1 MRHNLRR
8 IGNKTLSIVLSV
20 MMVISTL
27 LVGVVAADAA
37 NGTIDVYFKNTV
49 GWNNVYAYFYNSNYW
64 NDKGTGSSGIAG
76 GPIQMQKVDGTEDIY
91 KCTYTGNYSNYIS
104 FTRDSQ
110 PNYGNFWQ
118 TQAVYRGD
126 FSVDKPLFTPDTNSS
141 GTYNETVYY
150 SNGSWSTYSTEPAET
165 HYYIGGRFRVKDA
178 DGTYQQ
184 TYDSNLWGPSS
195 TNIELTDDDGD
206 GIYTLNTNCTVA
218 ELSQTIQGTT
228 EQLPL
233 YFFIHTGN
241 GINSEWY
248 GQTGAVFDD
257 DISSVTLSAQG
268 AGTSTDNFN
277 GLVRFNG
284 SSQLGTVVL
293 NFDPETLELS
303 YELEG
308 VGEQYPVNIG
318 TQDNCTIS
326 VNPESAYEGQTV
338 TVTVA
343 PNDGYVCSGVTV
355 DPSTEVSGSGN
366 TYTFKM
372 PASAVTVS
380 ATTRVAETYTVTASV
395 NDETMGSVSVEPSST
410 VTEGNSVTLT
420 ATSNTGYDF
429 AGWEVVSGTYSGD
442 LSSPTITFIPT
453 DDVEFKAN
461 FEESVGEETGVY
473 LLVSTNN
480 SNRPSSWGGDTLL
493 VVPVYNVSGKY
504 TAHLEQSFNS
514 TINYYFALSSTQDIN
529 GMYSVTG
536 VAYNVSDS
544 ISAYAQNYYEN
555 GKNYN
560 FSYFRLSNPNVT
572 KITFEFSSIDQGASD
587 LTYTL
592 TATEDTIPDDP
603 TKVTVNAKDGTIVD
617 KAATTSDYGTTT
629 LLSGYDEIISDDPA
643 VHYSVYTATKGNM
656 IRIQTVVAA
665 SYHQAGY
672 YVAAYVINGIT
683 VTAVSQ
689 GNGKYEASYLL
700 SESMTSKSLEITPVY
715 YNTNIEKN
723 DDYITFYVDASEVLN
738 DEYASKL
745 AGNTLATYTYYY
757 TGGIGADGDPNA
769 NEGDGA
775 YPGQPMLRDNN
786 GKYYTKV
793 AKYYYDANGEKTEY
807 KISGVVVSNYSFDK
821 LHNQFMVAEG
831 KANAQTYD
839 YDDLVQIDRNGY
851 DVVEFKMQYSKNR
864 TNQNILLNDA
874 TNNPDV
880 APTVDLSQ
888 FTANNGW
895 DMIVDYDGN
904 ATSLIGNLLTEEDM
918 SKNELRIVSVG
929 NQNIEGHGVWSTVWY
944 VYDKDGNYITRG
956 VPSDFLPRLNDSGE
970 NTAAYKAI
978 EAAGYANSPAYVS
991 YESISGAD
999 SRVDG
1004 QWFYSKSVEEVTGN
1018 TVVQYAD
1025 SSDSSEWTEDVDG
1038 TTGNIAT
1045 IAGET
1050 SVTVTR
1056 NTSVELSATPGNGY
1070 MFVEWGYIDADGNY
1084 KKFSVNAN
1092 QQVTDVILDKSY
1104 TFVARF
1110 VKVSDETLII
1120 NHNKYTGPNA
1130 LGGGGYYYLT
1140 VVRHGIDGSTENVCT
1155 RAENTCSL
1163 QVNPLEDEYFTVTL
1177 ITHMKGNN
1185 QFVNWYRLDG
1195 SEYQIVEPE
1204 EEVVPVDQEVSFTFD
1219 VYVSDIYDNEKLL
1232 VNVFNYYSD
1241 IASVT
1246 ADAVLNY
1253 KYIDRF
1259 GSEKTYTVK
1268 LTLDDEYLDING
1280 YKITEDLIYANAPYI
1295 DDLYKNCTW
1304 EITDQTYSTVGTT
1317 ATLKATQDVKHCDV
1331 TIKVSDD
1338 DIATPVSNIPY
1349 NSYLTKADGSFYTC
1363 DDPNFSYW
1371 IVYEFDT
1378 LKEVGKCFSKEFN
1391 LKIVDDYD
1399 IVAVIS
1405 DPLDTSMSIGSPTY
1419 SREQY
1424 TDEAGNKY
1432 DYLYADFIVSFMDK
1446 DYTQLNTTTSS
1457 DSVQYRTGLIVEISQ
1472 NTKIDPGVSTD
1483 YSGITFASNDEKL
1496 KDFATSGQT
1505 STNRYAYE
1513 SDNRVVYNFAIN
1525 NADYNNLNRLDYFV
1539 KFQNSPSMQLYV
1551 MKAYYYVYQVDANGK
1566 TIPDSYQITEA
1577 VYFNLYQI
1585 ANQAYN
1591 NRI

>member
-1 MRHNLRR
+1 MRHNLKR
-8 IGNKTLSIVLSV
+8 IGNKTLSVVLSI
-20 MMVISTL
+20 MMVVSTMIIGLTSVTAASTFQSVGLIGTVDGSGDWNSESYELTYADGYWSIVIDFTGKTNNFKARANDAWDVSFGNGSSDYTETLNGTYKISIQD
-27 LVGVVAADAA
+27 GAADA
-37 NGTIDVYFKNTV
+37 TSLTV
-49 GWNNVYAYFYNSNYW
+49 E
-64 NDKGTGSSGIAG
+64 
-76 GPIQMQKVDGTEDIY
+76 KVED
-91 KCTYTGNYSNYIS
+91 
-104 FTRDSQ
+104 
-110 PNYGNFWQ
+110 Q
-118 TQAVYRGD
+118 T
-126 FSVDKPLFTPDTNSS
+126 P
-141 GTYNETVYY
+141 
-150 SNGSWSTYSTEPAET
+150 

-178 DGTYQQ
+178 DGAYKY
-184 TYDSNLWGPSS
+184 TYDSSLWGPSS

-206 GIYTLNTNCTVA
+206 GIYTLNTNCTIA
-218 ELSQTIQGTT
+218 ELSESVQGT
-228 EQLPL
+228 EALPL

-248 GQTGAVFDD
+248 GKTGAVFDD

-284 SSQLGTVVL
+284 TSQFGTVVL
-293 NFDPETLELS
+293 KYNPEKLELS
-303 YELEG
+303 YELQG
-308 VGEQYPVNIG
+308 LGEQYAVNIG

-326 VNPESAYEGQTV
+326 VDPQSAYEGQTV

-343 PNDGYVCSGVTV
+343 PNEGYLCTGVTV
-355 DPSTEVSGSGN
+355 DPVTEVSGSGN
-366 TYTFKM
+366 TYIFKM
-372 PASAVTVS
+372 PASDVTVS
-380 ATTRVAETYTVTASV
+380 ATTRAAETYSVTASV
-395 NDETMGSVSVEPSST
+395 NNEAMGSVSVAPSNT
-410 VTEGNSVTLT
+410 VTEGTSVTVT
-420 ATSNTGYDF
+420 ASANTGYAF
-429 AGWEVVSGTYSGD
+429 KEWQVVSGTYAGD
-442 LSSPTITFIPT
+442 LTSSEITFVPT
-453 DDVEFKAN
+453 DNVELTAV
-461 FEESVGEETGVY
+461 FEESLGEETGTY
-473 LLVSTNN
+473 LLVTTNN
-480 SNRPSSWGGDTLL
+480 NNRPSTWAGNML
-493 VVPVYNVSGKY
+493 VLPVYNVSGTY
-504 TAHLEQSFNS
+504 TAYLETTLNS
-514 TINYYFALSSTQDIN
+514 TINYYFGLSTTQDVS
-529 GMYSVTG
+529 GMVNVTG
-536 VAYNVSDS
+536 VSYVTNGSVYAYS
-544 ISAYAQNYYEN
+544 QNYKNDN
-555 GKNYN
+555 GKDYY
-560 FSYFRLSNPNVT
+560 FSRFRVSNPNVN
-572 KITFEFSSIDQGASD
+572 KITFEFSSITSGNGNI
-587 LTYTL
+587 TYTL
-592 TATEDTIPDDP
+592 TASEDTTPDDP

-617 KAATTSDYGTTT
+617 NAATTSDYGTTT

-757 TGGIGADGDPNA
+757 TGGIGADGKPNA

-864 TNQNILLNDA
+864 TNQNILLDDA

-880 APTVDLSQ
+880 DPTVDLSQ

-895 DMIVDYDGN
+895 DMIVDYDEN
-904 ATSLIGNLLTEEDM
+904 ATSLLGNLLTEEDM
-918 SKNELRIVSVG
+918 AKDELRIVSVG

-1219 VYVSDIYDNEKLL
+1219 VYVDDIYDNEKLL
-1232 VNVFNYYSD
+1232 VNTFNYYSD
-1241 IASVT
+1241 IAPVT
-1246 ADAVLNY
+1246 AEAVLNY
-1253 KYIDRF
+1253 EYIDRF
-1259 GSEKTYTVK
+1259 GGKKTYTVN

-1280 YKITEDLIYANAPYI
+1280 YKITEVLIYANAPYI

-1304 EITDQTYSTVGTT
+1304 EITDQKYTTVGTT
-1317 ATLKATQDVKHCDV
+1317 ATLKATQANKPCNV
-1331 TIKVSDD
+1331 TITVNEG
-1338 DIATPVSNIPY
+1338 DIKTPISGIPY
-1349 NSYLTKADGSFYTC
+1349 NSYLTKEDGSFYSC

-1371 IVYEFDT
+1371 IVYEFGT
-1378 LKEVGKCFSKEFN
+1378 NKEVAKCFSKEFN

-1399 IVAVIS
+1399 IVAVFGAEIDS
-1405 DPLDTSMSIGSPTY
+1405 SMSIGTPTY

-1472 NTKIDPGVSTD
+1472 NTKIDPSVSTD
-1483 YSGITFASNDEKL
+1483 YSDITFESDDEKL
-1496 KDFATSGQT
+1496 MGFATSGSD
-1505 STNRYAYE
+1505 STNKYNYGG
-1513 SDNRVVYNFAIN
+1513 SDNRIVYNFTIDN
-1525 NADYNNLNRLDYFV
+1525 SSYNNLNRLDFYV
-1539 KFQNSPSMQLYV
+1539 RMKNSESTQLYV
-1551 MKAYYYVYQVDANGK
+1551 MKAYYYVYQVDANGDI
-1566 TIPDSYQITEA
+1566 IPDSYQITEA

-1585 ANQAYN
+1585 ANQSN
-1591 NRI
+1591 

>member
-1 MRHNLRR
+1 MRHNLKR
-8 IGNKTLSIVLSV
+8 IGNKTLSVVLSI
-20 MMVISTL
+20 MMVVSTMIIGLTSVTAASTFQSVGLIGTVDGSGDWNSESYELTYADGYWSIVIDFTGKTNNFKARANDAWDVSFGNGSSDYTETLNGTYKISIQD
-27 LVGVVAADAA
+27 GAA
-37 NGTIDVYFKNTV
+37 NATSLTV
-49 GWNNVYAYFYNSNYW
+49 E
-64 NDKGTGSSGIAG
+64 
-76 GPIQMQKVDGTEDIY
+76 KVED
-91 KCTYTGNYSNYIS
+91 
-104 FTRDSQ
+104 
-110 PNYGNFWQ
+110 Q
-118 TQAVYRGD
+118 T
-126 FSVDKPLFTPDTNSS
+126 P
-141 GTYNETVYY
+141 
-150 SNGSWSTYSTEPAET
+150 

-178 DGTYQQ
+178 DGVYQY
-184 TYDSNLWGPSS
+184 TYDSNLWGPSA

-218 ELSQTIQGTT
+218 ELSETIQGTT

-241 GINSEWY
+241 GISSDWY
-248 GQTGAVFDD
+248 GKTGAVFDD
-257 DISSVTLSAQG
+257 DNSSVTLDTQV
-268 AGTSTDNFN
+268 AGTSTDNAN

-284 SSQLGTVVL
+284 TSQLGTVVL

-380 ATTRVAETYTVTASV
+380 ATTRVAETYSVTASV

-442 LSSPTITFIPT
+442 LSSSTITFIPT

-473 LLVSTNN
+473 LLVSTND
-480 SNRPSSWGGDTLL
+480 SSRPSSWGGDTLL

-629 LLSGYDEIISDDPA
+629 LLSGYDEIISDDA
-643 VHYSVYTATKGNM
+643 ADHYSVYTATKGNM

-864 TNQNILLNDA
+864 TNQNILLDDA

-880 APTVDLSQ
+880 DPTVDLSQ

-1219 VYVSDIYDNEKLL
+1219 VYVDDIYDNEKLL
-1232 VNVFNYYSD
+1232 VNTFNYYSD
-1241 IASVT
+1241 IAPVT

-1253 KYIDRF
+1253 EYFDRF
-1259 GSEKTYTVK
+1259 GNEKTYTVK
-1268 LTLDDEYLDING
+1268 LTLDDEYLDKNG

-1304 EITDQTYSTVGTT
+1304 EITDQKYTTVGTT
-1317 ATLKATQDVKHCDV
+1317 ATLKATQANKPCNV
-1331 TIKVSDD
+1331 TITVNEG
-1338 DIATPVSNIPY
+1338 DIKTPISGIPY
-1349 NSYLTKADGSFYTC
+1349 NSYLTHADGSFYTC
-1363 DDPNFSYW
+1363 DAPNFSYW
-1371 IVYEFDT
+1371 VVYEFGT
-1378 LKEVGKCFSKEFN
+1378 TNEVAKCYSRDFT

-1399 IVAVIS
+1399 IVAVFGAEIDS
-1405 DPLDTSMSIGSPTY
+1405 SMSIGTPTY

-1424 TDEAGNKY
+1424 TDEAGNKH
-1432 DYLYADFIVSFMDK
+1432 DYLYADFIVSFMDS
-1446 DYTQLNTTTSS
+1446 DYTQLNTTTDS
-1457 DSVQYRTGLIVEISQ
+1457 DAVQYRTGLMVEISQ
-1472 NTKIDPGVSTD
+1472 NTKLDPNTSTD
-1483 YSGITFASNDEKL
+1483 YSDVTFASDSDKL
-1496 KDFATSGQT
+1496 MGFATSGQD
-1505 STNRYAYE
+1505 SINRYAMDG
-1513 SDNRVVYNFAIN
+1513 DNRVVYNFAIN

-1551 MKAYYYVYQVDANGK
+1551 MKAYYYVYQVDANGDI
-1566 TIPDSYQITEA
+1566 IPDSYQITEA

-1585 ANQAYN
+1585 ANQSN
-1591 NRI
+1591 

>member
-1 MRHNLRR
+1 MRHNLKR
-8 IGNKTLSIVLSV
+8 IGNKTLAVVLSV

-27 LVGVVAADAA
+27 LVGIVTVDAA
-37 NGTIDVYFKNTV
+37 NGSITVYFKNTV
-49 GWNNVYAYFYNSNYW
+49 GWNNVYAYFYNGPYW
-64 NDKGTGSSGIAG
+64 NSEKGSGSMNIAG
-76 GPIQMQKVDGTEDIY
+76 GPVEMTKVDGEENIY
-91 KCTYTGNYSNYIS
+91 MCTYTGDYSSYIS
-104 FTRDSQ
+104 FTESQQ
-110 PNYGNFWQ
+110 PNYENFYN
-118 TQAVYRGD
+118 TSAAYRAD
-126 FSVDKPLFTPDTNSS
+126 FNPSSSLFTPDTSSS
-141 GTYNETVYY
+141 GFYNNTTYY
-150 SNGSWSTYSTEPAET
+150 SNGNWSTYSPEPAET

-178 DGTYQQ
+178 NGDYQY
-184 TYDSNLWGPSS
+184 TYDSDLWGPDA
-195 TNIELTDDDGD
+195 TNIELTDDDSD
-206 GIYTLNTNCTVA
+206 GIYTLNTNCTIA
-218 ELSQTIQGTT
+218 ELSETVQGTS
-228 EQLPL
+228 EMLPL

-241 GINSEWY
+241 GISDNWY
-248 GQTGAVFDD
+248 GETGAVLDD
-257 DISSVTLSAQG
+257 DRNSVTLATQV
-268 AGTSTDNFN
+268 AGTSTDDAH

-284 SSQLGTVVL
+284 TSQDGNVVL
-293 NFDPETLELS
+293 KFNPETRELS
-303 YELEG
+303 YELWG
-308 VGEQYPVNIG
+308 VGEQYAVNIG

-338 TVTVA
+338 TVKVT
-343 PNDGYVCSGVTV
+343 PNDGYVCTGVTV
-355 DPSTEVSGSGN
+355 DPATEVSGSGN

-372 PASAVTVS
+372 PANAVTVS
-380 ATTRVAETYTVTASV
+380 ATTRVADTYSVTASA
-395 NDETMGSVSVEPSST
+395 NDESMGSVSVEPSTT
-410 VTEGNSVTLT
+410 VTEGNPVTLI
-420 ATSNTGYDF
+420 ATSNPGYDF
-429 AGWEVVSGTYSGD
+429 KGWEVVNGTYNGD
-442 LSSPTITFIPT
+442 LTSSTITFIPT

-473 LLVSTNN
+473 LLVSTK
-480 SNRPSSWGGDTLL
+480 SNRPSDWNGDALL

-504 TAHLEQSFNS
+504 TAYLEQSFSSN
-514 TINYYFALSSTQDIN
+514 INYYFALSSTQDIN

-536 VAYNVSDS
+536 IQYSINGS
-544 ISAYAQNYYEN
+544 ISAYSQNYFEN
-555 GKNYN
+555 GRNYN
-560 FSYFRLSNPNVT
+560 FSYFRVSNPNVT
-572 KITFEFSSIDQGASD
+572 KITFDFSSIDEGASD

-592 TATEDTIPDDP
+592 TATEDITPDDP
-603 TKVTVNAKDGTIVD
+603 TKVTVNAKDGTVVD
-617 KAATTSDYGTTT
+617 NLATTSDYGATT
-629 LLSGYDEIISDDPA
+629 LLSGYDEIISDNPA

-656 IRIQTVVAA
+656 IRIQTAVAP
-665 SYHQAGY
+665 SYHEAGY
-672 YVAAYVINGIT
+672 YVAAYVINGVT
-683 VTAVSQ
+683 VAAASQ

-738 DEYASKL
+738 DEYAAKL

-757 TGGIGADGDPNA
+757 TGGTGADGDPNA

-807 KISGVVVSNYSFDK
+807 KISGVVVSNYSNDK

-839 YDDLVQIDRNGY
+839 YDDLVQIDRNDY

-864 TNQNILLNDA
+864 TNQNILLHDA

-904 ATSLIGNLLTEEDM
+904 ATSLLGNLLTEEDM
-918 SKNELRIVSVG
+918 AKDELRIVSVG

-944 VYDKDGNYITRG
+944 VYDKYGNYITRG
-956 VPSDFLPRLNDSGE
+956 VPSDFLPRLSDSDE
-970 NTAAYKAI
+970 NTAAYQAI

-991 YESISGAD
+991 FESISGVD

-1018 TVVQYAD
+1018 TIVQYAD
-1025 SSDSSEWTEDVDG
+1025 SSDSSDWTPDADG
-1038 TTGNIAT
+1038 TTGNTAT

-1070 MFVEWGYIDADGNY
+1070 MFVEWGYLDADGNY
-1084 KKFSVNAN
+1084 KAFSVNAN

-1104 TFVARF
+1104 TFIARF
-1110 VKVSDETLII
+1110 VKVSDQTLII

-1140 VVRHGIDGSTENVCT
+1140 VVRHGKDGSTEKICT

-1163 QVNPLEDEYFTVTL
+1163 QINPLEDDYFTVTL

-1185 QFVNWYRLDG
+1185 QFVNWYRLEG

-1204 EEVVPVDQEVSFTFD
+1204 EEVVPDKQEVSYTFD
-1219 VYVSDIYDNEKLL
+1219 VYVDDIYDNEKLL

-1268 LTLDDEYLDING
+1268 LTLDDNYIDTNG

-1295 DDLYKNCTW
+1295 DDLYKDCTW
-1304 EITDQTYSTVGTT
+1304 EITDQTYSSVGTT
-1317 ATLKATQDVKHCDV
+1317 ATLKATQAAKPCNV
-1331 TIKVSDD
+1331 TIKLSDD
-1338 DIATPVSNIPY
+1338 DIATPVNDIPY
-1349 NSYLTKADGSFYTC
+1349 NSYLKKGDGSFYTC

-1371 IVYEFDT
+1371 IVYEFGT
-1378 LKEVGKCFSKEFN
+1378 LKEVAKCFSREFN

-1405 DPLDTSMSIGSPTY
+1405 DPVDSSMSIGTPTY

-1432 DYLYADFIVSFMDK
+1432 DYLYADFIVSFMDSK
-1446 DYTQLNTTTSS
+1446 YTLLNSTS
-1457 DSVQYRTGLIVEISQ
+1457 DTDAVQYRTGLMVEISQ
-1472 NTKIDPGVSTD
+1472 NTKLDPNTSTD
-1483 YSGITFASNDEKL
+1483 YSDITFDSDSDKL
-1496 KDFATSGQT
+1496 MGFATSGQT
-1505 STNRYAYE
+1505 STERYAYE
-1513 SDNRVVYNFAIN
+1513 GDNRVVYNFAIN

-1539 KFQNSPSMQLYV
+1539 KFQNSASMQLYV
-1551 MKAYYYVYQVDANGK
+1551 MKAYYYVYQVDANGDI
-1566 TIPDSYQITEA
+1566 IPDSYQITEA

-1585 ANQAYN
+1585 ANQSN
-1591 NRI
+1591 

>member
-1 MRHNLRR
+1 
-8 IGNKTLSIVLSV
+8 
-20 MMVISTL
+20 
-27 LVGVVAADAA
+27 
-37 NGTIDVYFKNTV
+37 
-49 GWNNVYAYFYNSNYW
+49 
-64 NDKGTGSSGIAG
+64 
-76 GPIQMQKVDGTEDIY
+76 
-91 KCTYTGNYSNYIS
+91 
-104 FTRDSQ
+104 
-110 PNYGNFWQ
+110 
-118 TQAVYRGD
+118 
-126 FSVDKPLFTPDTNSS
+126 
-141 GTYNETVYY
+141 
-150 SNGSWSTYSTEPAET
+150 
-165 HYYIGGRFRVKDA
+165 
-178 DGTYQQ
+178 
-184 TYDSNLWGPSS
+184 
-195 TNIELTDDDGD
+195 
-206 GIYTLNTNCTVA
+206 
-218 ELSQTIQGTT
+218 
-228 EQLPL
+228 
-233 YFFIHTGN
+233 
-241 GINSEWY
+241 
-248 GQTGAVFDD
+248 
-257 DISSVTLSAQG
+257 
-268 AGTSTDNFN
+268 
-277 GLVRFNG
+277 
-284 SSQLGTVVL
+284 
-293 NFDPETLELS
+293 
-303 YELEG
+303 
-308 VGEQYPVNIG
+308 
-318 TQDNCTIS
+318 
-326 VNPESAYEGQTV
+326 
-338 TVTVA
+338 
-343 PNDGYVCSGVTV
+343 
-355 DPSTEVSGSGN
+355 
-366 TYTFKM
+366 
-372 PASAVTVS
+372 
-380 ATTRVAETYTVTASV
+380 
-395 NDETMGSVSVEPSST
+395 MGSVSVEPSST

-629 LLSGYDEIISDDPA
+629 LLSGYDEIISDDA
-643 VHYSVYTATKGNM
+643 ADHYSVYTATKGNM

-757 TGGIGADGDPNA
+757 TGGIGDDGDPNA

-864 TNQNILLNDA
+864 TNQNILLDDA

-880 APTVDLSQ
+880 ALTVDLSQ

-1268 LTLDDEYLDING
+1268 VTLDDTYLEQNG
-1280 YKITEDLIYANAPYI
+1280 YTITEDLIYANAPYI

-1304 EITDQTYSTVGTT
+1304 EITDQKYTTVGTT
-1317 ATLKATQDVKHCDV
+1317 ATLKATQANKPCNV
-1331 TIKVSDD
+1331 TITVNEG
-1338 DIATPVSNIPY
+1338 DIKTPISGIPY
-1349 NSYLTKADGSFYTC
+1349 NSYLTHADGSFYTC
-1363 DDPNFSYW
+1363 DAPNFSYW
-1371 IVYEFDT
+1371 VVYEFGT
-1378 LKEVGKCFSKEFN
+1378 TNEVAKCYSRDFT

-1399 IVAVIS
+1399 IVAVFGAEIDS
-1405 DPLDTSMSIGSPTY
+1405 SMSIGTPTY

-1424 TDEAGNKY
+1424 TDEAGNKH
-1432 DYLYADFIVSFMDK
+1432 DYLYADFIVSFMDS
-1446 DYTQLNTTTSS
+1446 DYTQLNTTTDS
-1457 DSVQYRTGLIVEISQ
+1457 DAVQYRTGLMVEISQ
-1472 NTKIDPGVSTD
+1472 NTKLDPNTSTD
-1483 YSGITFASNDEKL
+1483 YSDVTFASDSDKL
-1496 KDFATSGQT
+1496 MGFATSGQD
-1505 STNRYAYE
+1505 SINRYAMDG
-1513 SDNRVVYNFAIN
+1513 DNRVVYNFTIF

-1539 KFQNSPSMQLYV
+1539 KFQNSSAMQLYV
-1551 MKAYYYVYQVDANGK
+1551 MKAYYYVYQVDANGDI
-1566 TIPDSYQITEA
+1566 IPDSYQITEA

-1585 ANQAYN
+1585 ANQSN
-1591 NRI
+1591 

>member
-1 MRHNLRR
+1 MSLSVKR

-27 LVGVVAADAA
+27 LVSVVSVNA
-37 NGTIDVYFKNTV
+37 TITGLSALYFTP
-49 GWNNVYAYFYNSNYW
+49 SE
-64 NDKGTGSSGIAG
+64 GS
-76 GPIQMQKVDGTEDIY
+76 
-91 KCTYTGNYSNYIS
+91 
-104 FTRDSQ
+104 
-110 PNYGNFWQ
+110 W
-118 TQAVYRGD
+118 TQA
-126 FSVDKPLFTPDTNSS
+126 
-141 GTYNETVYY
+141 
-150 SNGSWSTYSTEPAET
+150 
-165 HYYIGGRFRVKDA
+165 
-178 DGTYQQ
+178 
-184 TYDSNLWGPSS
+184 
-195 TNIELTDDDGD
+195 
-206 GIYTLNTNCTVA
+206 
-218 ELSQTIQGTT
+218 
-228 EQLPL
+228 
-233 YFFIHTGN
+233 
-241 GINSEWY
+241 
-248 GQTGAVFDD
+248 GAVFKLQVVEQEAEIIDFVKIGDTNVYKAELDPTKTYNSFTFLRVNPNNQSQIWNQSNTFNTVPNGNNHFTLYGNIWSNWDPNSSNSGTWDYYDD
-257 DISSVTLSAQG
+257 GGSSATTTWYLIGGPSGKWDPSMKDYPLDETHPTDPDVVCRTVTFNEGDTFFRLSDGSAQYAGSYDRQPLGDSSSKITLTPQTNIALLHSG
-268 AGTSTDNFN
+268 AST
-277 GLVRFNG
+277 VRICVDTMTKEIWEEAVA
-284 SSQLGTVVL
+284 L
-293 NFDPETLELS
+293 ET
-303 YELEG
+303 YN
-308 VGEQYPVNIG
+308 VNIG
-318 TQDNCTIS
+318 TQENCTIS
-326 VNPESAYEGQTV
+326 VDPQTASEGQTV

-355 DPSTEVSGSGN
+355 EPATEVSGSGN

-372 PASAVTVS
+372 PANDVTVS
-380 ATTRVAETYTVTASV
+380 ATARVAETYTVNASV
-395 NDETMGSVSVEPSST
+395 NDELMGSVSVAPSNT
-410 VTEGNSVTLT
+410 VTEGTSVTLT
-420 ATSNTGYDF
+420 ATANTGYAF
-429 AGWEVVSGTYSGD
+429 KEWQVVSGTYSGD
-442 LSSPTITFIPT
+442 LSSSTITFIPT

-473 LLVSTNN
+473 LLVTTNN

-504 TAHLEQSFNS
+504 TAYLEQSFNS

-544 ISAYAQNYYEN
+544 ISAFAQNYYEN
-555 GKNYN
+555 GKKYD

-592 TATEDTIPDDP
+592 TATEDTTPDDP

-617 KAATTSDYGTTT
+617 NAATTSDYGTTT

-1025 SSDSSEWTEDVDG
+1025 SSDSSEWAEDVDG

-1140 VVRHGIDGSTENVCT
+1140 VVRHGIDGSTENICT

-1259 GSEKTYTVK
+1259 GSEKTYAVK
-1268 LTLDDEYLDING
+1268 VTLDDTYLEQNG
-1280 YKITEDLIYANAPYI
+1280 YTITEDLIYANAPYI

-1317 ATLKATQDVKHCDV
+1317 ATLKATQAVKPCKV

-1371 IVYEFDT
+1371 IVYEFGT

-1483 YSGITFASNDEKL
+1483 YSDITFASDDEKL
-1496 KDFATSGQT
+1496 MDFATSGQT

-1551 MKAYYYVYQVDANGK
+1551 MKAYYYVYQVDANGDI
-1566 TIPDSYQITEA
+1566 IPDSYQITEA

-1585 ANQAYN
+1585 ANQA
-1591 NRI
+1591 